1 MVIICSRRGWFLCRT
16 LSSKKL
22 KAHIGKSEMRRGRVK
37 VYISVGFLHI
47 SEINKILGKVGI
59 TNMAYLT
66 TTGSGQPVLILKEGT
81 TRSRGKE
88 AQRNNIMAAR
98 VIGEVLKTT
107 LGPRGMDKMLID
119 SLGDITI
126 TNDGAA
132 ILKEIDV
139 EHPAAKMMVEI
150 AKTQDDMVGDGTTS
164 AVVLASEL
172 LKRAEELLEQNIHP
186 TILVSGFRKA
196 SQKAI
201 EVINKTAVP
210 LDINDRKTLLKV
222 ALTSMSSKAIGGA
235 KDHLAEISI
244 DAVKQIAEQRGEKTI
259 ADIDNIQL
267 IKKTGKSLLE
277 TELIQGII
285 IDKEVVNPG
294 MLKMKENAKIALIDS
309 ALEIE
314 KTEISAEIR
323 IKDPTQ
329 MKAFLDQENDMMQ
342 DMVVKIKASGANVIF
357 CQKGIDDMVQ
367 HFLAKE
373 GIIAAR
379 RVKESDMEKLARA
392 TGGRIIS
399 DLDDLKKADLG
410 SAGLVEERKIGD
422 DKMIFVEKCKDPHSV
437 AILIRAGLERM
448 VDEAERAMTDSLSVV
463 SDVIENSQIVPG
475 GGAIEIEIAKELR
488 KYATKVGGREQ
499 LAVEAFADA
508 VEVIPRTLAENAG
521 LEPIDILVEL
531 RSTHDKADGK
541 FTGINVFTGKL
552 QDSVANGVIE
562 PIVVKEQAIKSAAES
577 AAMIL
582 RIDDVITAK
591 APKAPAGGPG
601 GMPGGMGEE

>member
-1 MVIICSRRGWFLCRT
+1 
-16 LSSKKL
+16 
-22 KAHIGKSEMRRGRVK
+22 
-37 VYISVGFLHI
+37 
-47 SEINKILGKVGI
+47 
-59 TNMAYLT
+59 MAYLT

-119 SLGDITI
+119 NLGDITI

-132 ILKEIDV
+132 ILNEIDV

-150 AKTQDDMVGDGTTS
+150 AKTQDDMVGDGTTT

-172 LKRAEELLEQNIHP
+172 LKKAEELLDQNIHP
-186 TILVSGFRKA
+186 TIIVSGYRKA
-196 SQKAI
+196 AQKAI
-201 EVINKTAVP
+201 EIIGKNAQPV
-210 LDINDRKTLLKV
+210 DIEDKKTLLKV
-222 ALTSMSSKAIGGA
+222 ALTSMSSKAVGA
-235 KDHLAEISI
+235 AREHLAQIAI
-244 DAVKQIAEQRGEKTI
+244 DAVKQIAEKRGDKMI

-267 IKKTGKSLLE
+267 VKKTGKSLLE
-277 TELIQGII
+277 TQLVRGII
-285 IDKEVVNPG
+285 VDKEVVHPG
-294 MLKMKENAKIALIDS
+294 MPKKKENAKIALLDA

-323 IKDPTQ
+323 IRDPTQ
-329 MKAFLDQENDMMQ
+329 MKAFLDQETTMMKE
-342 DMVVKIKASGANVIF
+342 MVDKIKASKADVVF

-373 GIIAAR
+373 GIMAAR
-379 RVKESDMEKLARA
+379 RVKQSDMEKLSRA
-392 TGGRIIS
+392 TGARIVS
-399 DLDDLKKADLG
+399 DLEDLKAEDLG
-410 SAGLVEERKIGD
+410 TAGLVEERKIGE

-448 VDEAERAMTDSLSVV
+448 VDEAERAMTDALSVV
-463 SDVIENSQIVPG
+463 SDVVENSKIVAG
-475 GGAIEIEIAKELR
+475 GGATEIEVAKELR

-499 LAVEAFADA
+499 LAIEAFADA

-521 LEPIDILVEL
+521 LEPIDILVDL
-531 RSTHDKADGK
+531 RSAHEKEDGK
-541 FTGINVFTGKL
+541 YKGVNVFTGKTQNSL
-552 QDSVANGVIE
+552 DDGVIE

-591 APKAPAGGPG
+591 APKGGP
-601 GMPGGMGEE
+601 PGGAPPGGPEGEE

>member
-1 MVIICSRRGWFLCRT
+1 
-16 LSSKKL
+16 
-22 KAHIGKSEMRRGRVK
+22 
-37 VYISVGFLHI
+37 
-47 SEINKILGKVGI
+47 
-59 TNMAYLT
+59 MAYLT

-172 LKRAEELLEQNIHP
+172 LKKAEELLDQNIHP

-196 SQKAI
+196 SVKAI
-201 EVINKTAVP
+201 EVINKAAVP

-222 ALTSMSSKAIGGA
+222 ALTSMSSKAVGSA
-235 KDHLAEISI
+235 RDHLAEISI
-244 DAVKQIAEQRGEKTI
+244 DAVKQIAEQRGDKTI

-277 TELIQGII
+277 TQLIRGII
-285 IDKEVVNPG
+285 IDKEVVNPN
-294 MLKMKENAKIALIDS
+294 MPKKKENAKIALLDS

-323 IKDPTQ
+323 IKDPSQ
-329 MKAFLDQENDMMQ
+329 MKAFLDQETDMMQ
-342 DMVVKIKASGANVIF
+342 DMVTKIKASGADVIF

-392 TGGRIIS
+392 TGARISS
-399 DLDDLKKADLG
+399 DLDDLKKSDLG
-410 SAGLVEERKIGD
+410 SAGHVEERKIGD

-448 VDEAERAMTDSLSVV
+448 VDEAERAMTDSLSVI
-463 SDVIENSQIVPG
+463 SDVIENNKIVAG
-475 GGAIEIEIAKELR
+475 GGAAEIEIAKELR
-488 KYATKVGGREQ
+488 KYATTVG
-499 LAVEAFADA
+499 
-508 VEVIPRTLAENAG
+508 
-521 LEPIDILVEL
+521 
-531 RSTHDKADGK
+531 
-541 FTGINVFTGKL
+541 
-552 QDSVANGVIE
+552 
-562 PIVVKEQAIKSAAES
+562 
-577 AAMIL
+577 
-582 RIDDVITAK
+582 
-591 APKAPAGGPG
+591 
-601 GMPGGMGEE
+601 

>member
-1 MVIICSRRGWFLCRT
+1 
-16 LSSKKL
+16 
-22 KAHIGKSEMRRGRVK
+22 
-37 VYISVGFLHI
+37 
-47 SEINKILGKVGI
+47 
-59 TNMAYLT
+59 MAYLT

-107 LGPRGMDKMLID
+107 LGPKGMDKMLID

-150 AKTQDDMVGDGTTS
+150 AKTQDDMVGDGTTT

-172 LKRAEELLEQNIHP
+172 LKKAEELLDQNIHP
-186 TILVSGFRKA
+186 IILVSGYRKA

-201 EVINKTAVP
+201 EVMNKIAIP
-210 LDINDRKTLLKV
+210 LDVNDRKTLLKV
-222 ALTSMSSKAIGGA
+222 ALTSMSSKSVGA
-235 KDHLAEISI
+235 AREHLAEISI
-244 DAVKQIAEQRGEKTI
+244 DAVKQIAEQRGDKTI

-267 IKKTGKSLLE
+267 IKKTGKSLIE
-277 TELIQGII
+277 TQLIRGII

-294 MLKMKENAKIALIDS
+294 MPKIKENAKIALLES

-323 IKDPTQ
+323 IKDPSQ
-329 MKAFLDQENDMMQ
+329 MKAFLDQETDMMKG
-342 DMVVKIKASGANVIF
+342 MVTKIKASKADVVF

-367 HFLAKE
+367 HFLSKE
-373 GIIAAR
+373 GIMAAR

-399 DLDDLKKADLG
+399 GLDDLKPADLG
-410 SAGLVEERKIGD
+410 MAGLVEERKIGD

-437 AILIRAGLERM
+437 AILVRAGLERM
-448 VDEAERAMTDSLSVV
+448 VDEAERAMIDSLSVV
-463 SDVIENSQIVPG
+463 SDVIENNKIVAG
-475 GGAIEIEIAKELR
+475 GGAVEIEVAKELR

-499 LAVEAFADA
+499 LAVEAFAEA

-531 RSTHDKADGK
+531 RSKHDTQDGK
-541 FTGINVFTGKL
+541 NIGINVFTGKL
-552 QDSVANGVIE
+552 QNSIDNGVIE
-562 PIVVKEQAIKSAAES
+562 PLVVKEQAIKSAAES

-582 RIDDVITAK
+582 RIDDIITAK
-591 APKAPAGGPG
+591 SPKGGPPG
-601 GMPGGMGEE
+601 GMPGGPEGEE

>member
-1 MVIICSRRGWFLCRT
+1 
-16 LSSKKL
+16 
-22 KAHIGKSEMRRGRVK
+22 
-37 VYISVGFLHI
+37 
-47 SEINKILGKVGI
+47 
-59 TNMAYLT
+59 MAYLT

-172 LKRAEELLEQNIHP
+172 LRKAEELLDQNIHP
-186 TILVSGFRKA
+186 TILISGIRKA

-201 EVINKTAVP
+201 EVIGKTAVP
-210 LDINDRKTLLKV
+210 LDTNDKKTLLKV
-222 ALTSMSSKAIGGA
+222 ALTSMSSKAVGSA
-235 KDHLAEISI
+235 RDHLAEISI
-244 DAVKQIAEQRGEKTI
+244 DAVKQIAEQRGDKII
-259 ADIDNIQL
+259 ADIDNIQMV
-267 IKKTGKSLLE
+267 KKTGKSLLE
-277 TELIQGII
+277 TELIRGII

-294 MLKMKENAKIALIDS
+294 MPKMKENAKIALLDS

-314 KTEISAEIR
+314 KTEITAEIR
-323 IKDPTQ
+323 IKDPAQ
-329 MKAFLDQENDMMQ
+329 MKAFLVQETDMMQ
-342 DMVVKIKASGANVIF
+342 DMVTKVKASGADVIF

-392 TGGRIIS
+392 TGARIVS
-399 DLDDLKKADLG
+399 DLDDLKKTDLG
-410 SAGLVEERKIGD
+410 FAGLVEERKIGD

-437 AILIRAGLERM
+437 AILIRAGLERL

-463 SDVIENSQIVPG
+463 SDVMENNKIVPG
-475 GGAIEIEIAKELR
+475 GGAIEIEMAKELR

-508 VEVIPRTLAENAG
+508 LEVIPRTLAENAG
-521 LEPIDILVEL
+521 LEPIDILVEM
-531 RSTHDKADGK
+531 RSIHDKEDGK
-541 FTGINVFTGKL
+541 FKGINVFTGKL
-552 QDSVANGVIE
+552 QDSIANGVIE
-562 PIVVKEQAIKSAAES
+562 PIMVKEQAIKSAAES

>member
-1 MVIICSRRGWFLCRT
+1 
-16 LSSKKL
+16 
-22 KAHIGKSEMRRGRVK
+22 
-37 VYISVGFLHI
+37 
-47 SEINKILGKVGI
+47 
-59 TNMAYLT
+59 MAYLT

-126 TNDGAA
+126 TNDGAT

-172 LKRAEELLEQNIHP
+172 LKKAEELLDQNIHP
-186 TILVSGFRKA
+186 TILVSGYRKA
-196 SQKAI
+196 AQKAI
-201 EVINKTAVP
+201 ELLGKIAEP
-210 LDINDRKTLLKV
+210 LDVDDRKTLLKV
-222 ALTSMSSKAIGGA
+222 ALTSTSSKSVGSARE
-235 KDHLAEISI
+235 HLAEIAI
-244 DAVKQIAEQRGEKTI
+244 DAVKQIAEERGDKTI
-259 ADIDNIQL
+259 ADIDNIQI

-277 TELIQGII
+277 TQLIKGII
-285 IDKEVVNPG
+285 VDKEVVNPG
-294 MLKMKENAKIALIDS
+294 MPKVKQNAKIALLDS
-309 ALEIE
+309 PLEIE

-329 MKAFLDQENDMMQ
+329 MKAFLDQETDMLKEMS
-342 DMVVKIKASGANVIF
+342 DKLKDVGADVIF

-373 GIIAAR
+373 GIMAAR

-392 TGGRIIS
+392 TGAKISS
-399 DLDDLKKADLG
+399 DLDDLNKDDLG
-410 SAGLVEERKIGD
+410 KAGLVEERKIGD

-437 AILIRAGLERM
+437 AILLRAGLERM

-463 SDVIENSQIVPG
+463 SDVIENNNIVPG
-475 GGAIEIEIAKELR
+475 GGAVEIELAKELR
-488 KYATKVGGREQ
+488 KYATKIGGREQ
-499 LAVEAFADA
+499 LAIEAFADA
-508 VEVIPRTLAENAG
+508 LEVISRTLAENAG
-521 LEPIDILVEL
+521 LEPIDILTQL
-531 RSTHDKADGK
+531 RSTHDSADNK
-541 FTGINVFTGKL
+541 NKGINVYEGKI
-552 QDSVANGVIE
+552 QDSIKNGVIE
-562 PIVVKEQAIKSAAES
+562 PIMVKEQAIKSAAES

-591 APKAPAGGPG
+591 APKGAPG

>member
-1 MVIICSRRGWFLCRT
+1 
-16 LSSKKL
+16 
-22 KAHIGKSEMRRGRVK
+22 
-37 VYISVGFLHI
+37 
-47 SEINKILGKVGI
+47 
-59 TNMAYLT
+59 MAYLT

-81 TRSRGKE
+81 SRSRGKE

-132 ILKEIDV
+132 ILNEIDV

-150 AKTQDDMVGDGTTS
+150 AKTQDDMVGDGTTT

-172 LKRAEELLEQNIHP
+172 LKKAEELLDQSIHP
-186 TILVSGFRKA
+186 TILVSGYRKA
-196 SQKAI
+196 AQKAI
-201 EVINKTAVP
+201 ETISKNGVP
-210 LDINDRKTLLKV
+210 VDIEDRKTLLKV
-222 ALTSMSSKAIGGA
+222 ALTSMSSKAVGA
-235 KDHLAEISI
+235 AREHLAEIAI
-244 DAVKQIAEQRGEKTI
+244 DAVKQITEQRGDKKI

-267 IKKTGKSLLE
+267 VKKTGKSLLE
-277 TELIQGII
+277 TQLVSGII
-285 IDKEVVNPG
+285 IDKEVVHPG
-294 MLKMKENAKIALIDS
+294 MPKKKANAKIALLDS

-323 IKDPTQ
+323 IRDPTQ
-329 MKAFLDQENDMMQ
+329 MKAFLDQETNMMKE
-342 DMVVKIKASGANVIF
+342 MVDKIKASRTDVVF

-379 RVKESDMEKLARA
+379 RIKESDMEKLARA

-399 DLDDLKKADLG
+399 DLDDLTAKDLG
-410 SAGLVEERKIGD
+410 QAGLVEERKIGD
-422 DKMIFVEKCKDPHSV
+422 DKMIFVEKCRDPHSV
-437 AILIRAGLERM
+437 AVLIRAGLERM
-448 VDEAERAMTDSLSVV
+448 VDEAERAMTDALSVV
-463 SDVIENSQIVPG
+463 SDVVESSKIVAG
-475 GGAIEIEIAKELR
+475 GGAVEVEVAKELR

-508 VEVIPRTLAENAG
+508 IEIIPRTLAENAG
-521 LEPIDILVEL
+521 LEPIDIIVEL
-531 RSTHDKADGK
+531 RSAHENKDGK
-541 FTGINVFTGKL
+541 YAGVNVFTGKL
-552 QDSVANGVIE
+552 QNSLEKGVIE
-562 PIVVKEQAIKSAAES
+562 PAVVKEQAIKSAAES

-582 RIDDVITAK
+582 RIDDVIAATK
-591 APKAPAGGPG
+591 PKEGPG
-601 GMPGGMGEE
+601 GKMPPGGPEGEY

>member
-1 MVIICSRRGWFLCRT
+1 
-16 LSSKKL
+16 
-22 KAHIGKSEMRRGRVK
+22 
-37 VYISVGFLHI
+37 
-47 SEINKILGKVGI
+47 
-59 TNMAYLT
+59 MAYLT

-119 SLGDITI
+119 NLGDITI

-132 ILKEIDV
+132 ILNEIDV

-150 AKTQDDMVGDGTTS
+150 AKTQDDMVGDGTTT

-172 LKRAEELLEQNIHP
+172 LKKAEELLDQNIHP
-186 TILVSGFRKA
+186 TILVSGYRKA
-196 SQKAI
+196 AQKAI
-201 EVINKTAVP
+201 EIIGKSAVP
-210 LDINDRKTLLKV
+210 VDIEDKKTLLKV
-222 ALTSMSSKAIGGA
+222 ALTSMSSKAVGA
-235 KDHLAEISI
+235 AREHLAQIAI
-244 DAVKQIAEQRGEKTI
+244 DAVKQIAEQRGDKMI

-267 IKKTGKSLLE
+267 VKKTGKSLLE
-277 TELIQGII
+277 TQLVSGII
-285 IDKEVVNPG
+285 VDKEVVHPG
-294 MLKMKENAKIALIDS
+294 MPKKKENAKVALLDS

-323 IKDPTQ
+323 IRDPTQ
-329 MKAFLDQENDMMQ
+329 MKAFLDQETTMMKE
-342 DMVVKIKASGANVIF
+342 MVDKIKASKADVVF
-357 CQKGIDDMVQ
+357 CQKGVDDMVQ

-373 GIIAAR
+373 GIMAAR
-379 RVKESDMEKLARA
+379 RVKQSDMEKLSRA
-392 TGGRIIS
+392 TGARVVS
-399 DLDDLKKADLG
+399 DLEDLKAADLG
-410 SAGLVEERKIGD
+410 AAGLVEGRKIGD

-463 SDVIENSQIVPG
+463 SDVIENNKIVAG
-475 GGAIEIEIAKELR
+475 GGAIEIEVAKELR

-521 LEPIDILVEL
+521 LEPIDVLVDL
-531 RSTHDKADGK
+531 RSAHEKEDGK
-541 FTGINVFTGKL
+541 YKGVNVFTGKT
-552 QDSVANGVIE
+552 QNSIDNGVIE

-591 APKAPAGGPG
+591 SPKGGPG
-601 GMPGGMGEE
+601 GGMPPGGPEGME